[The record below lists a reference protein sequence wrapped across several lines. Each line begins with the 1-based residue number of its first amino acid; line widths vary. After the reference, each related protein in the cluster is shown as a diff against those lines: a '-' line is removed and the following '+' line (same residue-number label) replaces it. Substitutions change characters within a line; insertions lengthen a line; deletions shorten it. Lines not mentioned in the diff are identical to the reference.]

1 MNLLTNWTK
10 FEKVWLAVFSA
21 LIMGSTI
28 FFSWSGTDYSD
39 AHSILLNW
47 VISPISAMTGIV
59 CVILVAKGK
68 ISNYLW
74 GTINCVTYG
83 YVAYYAGYYGDM
95 IINVFYILPFQLIG
109 WYYWQKNLKKESKED
124 VIMLKMSPLQL
135 IITIVVGVAGTVLIA
150 FGLFNVDHWFVNYMK
165 RNVSIYEYI
174 DKVTGIKLL
183 GSLGDASTEVLQIV
197 AQILMTLRYAEQ
209 WILWIAT
216 NVITIG
222 MWSTVLIA
230 DKTSASWVV
239 PTILM
244 WVAYL
249 VNSVYG
255 LVEWYK
261 GAKNV

>member
-1 MNLLTNWTK
+1 MLSSWTK
-10 FEKVWLAVFSA
+10 FEKYWLLVFSF
-21 LIMGSTI
+21 LILGSTFI
-28 FFSWSGTDYSD
+28 FSFQGTDYRNP
-39 AHSILLNW
+39 HSVLLNW
-47 VISPISAMTGIV
+47 LISPISAITGIV

-74 GTINCVTYG
+74 GTINCITYG

-95 IINVFYILPFQLIG
+95 ILNVFYMLPFQFIG
-109 WYYWQKNLKKESKED
+109 WYTWSKNLKSQSKED
-124 VIMLKMSPLQL
+124 VVMLTMKPPHLVL
-135 IITIVVGVAGTVLIA
+135 TVLGGVLATILIGL
-150 FGLFNVDHWFVNYMK
+150 GLFNVDHWFINHMK
-165 RNVSIYEYI
+165 RNVSIYNYI
-174 DKVTGIKLL
+174 DQVTGIKFL
-183 GSLGDASTEVLQIV
+183 GSLGDASTEVLQII

-209 WILWIAT
+209 WVLWIAV

-230 DKTSASWVV
+230 EPSSASWVV
-239 PTILM
+239 PTIIM

-255 LVEWYK
+255 LIEWYK